1 MKNNFTQRH
10 IINYE
15 HQRKLVHRARRCD
28 KSPGYQTNDSFH
40 FRMYG
45 DQKTRHYLE
54 MLFPVKLF
62 FKKEGKINPCFAYRK
77 VEFITDIPLL
87 KAILKQVK

>member
-1 MKNNFTQRH
+1 
-10 IINYE
+10 
-15 HQRKLVHRARRCD
+15 
-28 KSPGYQTNDSFH
+28 
-40 FRMYG
+40 MYG

>member
-1 MKNNFTQRH
+1 
-10 IINYE
+10 
-15 HQRKLVHRARRCD
+15 
-28 KSPGYQTNDSFH
+28 
-40 FRMYG
+40 MYG

-77 VEFITDIPLL
+77 VEFITNITLL
-87 KAILKQVK
+87 KARLKKVKLDTRRNGKQRNWRVG